1 MFSRFGL
8 IRKFCKEK
16 RRVFDGICGVLG
28 DYSRVKG
35 NEWIREG
42 MEGGN

>member
-1 MFSRFGL
+1 MFSRLGST
-8 IRKFCKEK
+8 RKPCKEK
-16 RRVFDGICGVLG
+16 RRASDGICGASG